1 MDEKIMEELNLWSGG
16 SVIAYPADGDREHG
30 CFPEDHADTSALD
43 TTGHFFSIRKKP
55 APEPRSEEDRRHVKV
70 FTDNAFL
77 LLANY
82 RRIFSDSR
90 MFLAPVYVRSGL
102 AYSGYLPI
110 LTVGGYI
117 ELWLN
122 CPVSARFDED
132 GRMSLVWHISGS
144 PLTGMNSCA
153 FVDEDGNKK
162 SQEIGGFHELRT
174 TFAKIANYYGDA
186 KEKYEAYT
194 LEEVVEILKKE
205 TSEEEYRGNMEQV
218 RNLIRDSKLREEK

>member
-1 MDEKIMEELNLWSGG
+1 MEELNLWSGG

-30 CFPEDHADTSALD
+30 CFSEDHADTSALD

-55 APEPRSEEDRRHVKV
+55 TPEPSSEEQLRQEKM
-70 FTDNAFL
+70 FADNAFL

-122 CPVSARFDED
+122 CPVSARFEED
-132 GRMSLVWHISGS
+132 GRMSLVWFVSGS
-144 PLTGMNSCA
+144 PLSGRNACS
-153 FVDEDGNKK
+153 FVNEDGDRRTV
-162 SQEIGGFHELRT
+162 EIGKFYELRT
-174 TFAKIANYYGDA
+174 AFAKIANYYGDA

-205 TSEEEYRGNMEQV
+205 TSDEDYRGNMEQV
-218 RNLIRDSKLREEK
+218 RNLIRDSKLPEEK